1 MRIKQLALIAPVAF
15 TLLGVPTHAE
25 DTNAAIAASAQAA
38 EAQVVAWRRDIHEHP
53 ELGNRETRTSALVAK
68 ELKKLGFD
76 EVHTGI
82 AHTGVVGI
90 LKGGKPGGVVALRAD
105 MDALPVE
112 EKSGLPFASKARME
126 YNGAEVPVMHAC
138 GHDAHTAILLGV
150 AKVLAGMRDQ
160 IPGTVS
166 FVFQPAEEGAPEGE
180 EGGAQLMIKEGLWA
194 TAKQPTAIFGL
205 HTWPGPAGTIS
216 YRSGPT
222 MAAADTIKIIVKGK
236 QTHGSQPWGGVDP
249 IVVAAQIVQA
259 LQLIPSRQL
268 DITKAP
274 SVVTIGSIHGGVR
287 HNIIPESVEM
297 TGTVRNFDEGIRKDM
312 LARITRTAT
321 SIAAASGAEATV
333 TIDAH
338 GGKVTY
344 NDPALVTQ
352 MEPALRAAAGDRL
365 LNAPLI
371 MASEDF
377 SDYQQDI
384 PGLFFFLGGN
394 KEGVGP
400 GQAAANHSPLYFVN
414 ESALV
419 PGVRT
424 LATLAVDYLQQK
436 APK

>member
-1 MRIKQLALIAPVAF
+1 MRIRQLALIAPVAF
-15 TLLGVPTHAE
+15 TLLGVAARAE
-25 DTNAAIAASAQAA
+25 DTNVAIAASAQAA

-222 MAAADTIKIIVKGK
+222 MAASDTMKIIVKGK

-352 MEPALRAAAGDRL
+352 MEPALRAAAGDKL
-365 LNAPLI
+365 LNSPLI

-377 SDYQQDI
+377 ADYQQDI
-384 PGLFFFLGGN
+384 PGLFFFLGVN

>member
-1 MRIKQLALIAPVAF
+1 MRIRQLALIAPVAF
-15 TLLGVPTHAE
+15 TLLGVAARAE
-25 DTNAAIAASAQAA
+25 DTNVAIAASAQAA

-222 MAAADTIKIIVKGK
+222 MAASDTMKIVVKGK

-259 LQLIPSRQL
+259 LKLIPSRQL

-352 MEPALRAAAGDRL
+352 MEPALRAAAGDKL
-365 LNAPLI
+365 LNSPLI

-377 SDYQQDI
+377 ADYQQDI
-384 PGLFFFLGGN
+384 PGLFFFLGVN

>member
-1 MRIKQLALIAPVAF
+1 MRIRQLALIAPVAF
-15 TLLGVPTHAE
+15 TLLGVAARAE
-25 DTNAAIAASAQAA
+25 DTNVAIAASAQAA

-112 EKSGLPFASKARME
+112 EKSGLPFASKTRME

-194 TAKQPTAIFGL
+194 MAKQPTAIFGL

-222 MAAADTIKIIVKGK
+222 MAASDTMKIVVKGK

-352 MEPALRAAAGDRL
+352 MEPALRAAAGDKL
-365 LNAPLI
+365 LNSPLI

-377 SDYQQDI
+377 ADYQQDI
-384 PGLFFFLGGN
+384 PGLFFFLGVN

>member
-1 MRIKQLALIAPVAF
+1 MRIRQLALIAPVAF
-15 TLLGVPTHAE
+15 TLLGVPARAE
-25 DTNAAIAASAQAA
+25 DTNVAIAASAQAA

-194 TAKQPTAIFGL
+194 TTKQPTAIFGL

-222 MAAADTIKIIVKGK
+222 MAASDTMKIIVKGK

-352 MEPALRAAAGDRL
+352 MEPALRAAAGDKL
-365 LNAPLI
+365 LNSPLI

-377 SDYQQDI
+377 ADYQQDI
-384 PGLFFFLGGN
+384 PGLFFFLGVN